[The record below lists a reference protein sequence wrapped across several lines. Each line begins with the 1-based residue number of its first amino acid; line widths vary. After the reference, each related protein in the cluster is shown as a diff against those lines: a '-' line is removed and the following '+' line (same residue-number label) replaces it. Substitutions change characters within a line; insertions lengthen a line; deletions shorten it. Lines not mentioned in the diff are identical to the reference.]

1 MPRIKR
7 LIIILFM
14 SALGASGQ
22 AIGRASNQTWEP
34 TRTWVVAVG
43 ILEWQHN
50 DSWDSFPK
58 QGRRDAELV
67 EFFKQAG
74 VPQDQILFLKDREAT
89 KERIQRSMTRLLS
102 RAREGDMLIFY
113 FTGHGAQ
120 DDAGATY
127 FANYDA
133 TDDLAQTA
141 WPVRSIF
148 DTIERNFKGARV
160 LLTADC
166 CYSGALAIEAAK
178 RRTSIAYAVLT
189 SSRYNSLSTANW
201 TFTEALL
208 SGFRGN
214 ARVDRNLDG
223 EIELSELALYARARM
238 WSVEEQR
245 TAFTTTRDFSP
256 EMGLVE
262 VTKHANSRIGERVE
276 VEWAGDWYPATI
288 LEVRGSKYKI
298 HYLGYDTDWDEWIDA
313 ARLRRKPTTITMPA
327 SRKNIVETMND
338 EEKQESEA
346 RSQEP
351 EYKAETTLA
360 DFAFLYSGS

>member
-1 MPRIKR
+1 MSHIKR

-14 SALGASGQ
+14 SALGASAQ
-22 AIGRASNQTWEP
+22 VAGRDSNQNWEP
-34 TRTWVVAVG
+34 SRTWVVAIG
-43 ILEWQHN
+43 ILEWQHS

-58 QGRRDAELV
+58 AGRRDVELV

-74 VPQDQILFLKDREAT
+74 VPQNQILFLKDREAT
-89 KERIQRSMTRLLS
+89 KERIQRTMARLLNG
-102 RAREGDMLIFY
+102 AREGDTLIFY

-133 TDDLAQTA
+133 DDDLAQTA

-148 DTIERNFKGARV
+148 NTIEGNFKGARV

-166 CYSGALAIEAAK
+166 CYSGALAVEAAR
-178 RRTSIAYAVLT
+178 RRTSISYAVLT

-214 ARVDRNLDG
+214 AKVDQNLDG
-223 EIELSELALYARARM
+223 EIELSELAHYARARM

-245 TAFTTTRDFSP
+245 TAFTTTRGFSP

-262 VTKHANSRIGERVE
+262 VTKRANSRTGERVE
-276 VEWAGDWYPATI
+276 VEWEGDWYPATI

-298 HYLGYDTDWDEWIDA
+298 HYLGYDTEWDEWIDA
-313 ARLRRKPTTITMPA
+313 TRLRHRPTTTTA
-327 SRKNIVETMND
+327 SGKNVYQN
-338 EEKQESEA
+338 
-346 RSQEP
+346 
-351 EYKAETTLA
+351 
-360 DFAFLYSGS
+360 FGSPNRLTYLGN

>member
-1 MPRIKR
+1 VPWFIKR
-7 LIIILFM
+7 LSLLNPKVGKVMMSNIKRFIIILFM
-14 SALGASGQ
+14 SALGASAQ
-22 AIGRASNQTWEP
+22 AIGRESNQNWEP
-34 TRTWVVAVG
+34 SRTWVVAVG
-43 ILEWQHN
+43 ILEWEHD

-58 QGRRDAELV
+58 QGRKDAQLV
-67 EFFKQAG
+67 EFFRQAG

-89 KERIQRSMTRLLS
+89 RERIQRSMSRLLS

-120 DDAGATY
+120 DDSGATY

-133 TDDLAQTA
+133 GDDLSETA

-148 DTIERNFKGARV
+148 DTIERNFRGARV

-166 CYSGALAIEAAK
+166 CYSGALAVEAAR

-189 SSRYNSLSTANW
+189 SARANSLSTANW

-208 SGFRGN
+208 SAFRGN
-214 ARVDRNLDG
+214 AKVDRNLDG
-223 EIELSELALYARARM
+223 EIELSELALYAKARM

-262 VTKHANSRIGERVE
+262 VAKRTNSRMGERVE
-276 VEWAGDWYPATI
+276 VEWEGDWYPATI
-288 LEVRGSKYKI
+288 LEVRGSKYRI
-298 HYLGYDTDWDEWIDA
+298 HYLGYGAQWDEWVDA
-313 ARLRRKPTTITMPA
+313 ERLRRKPAMTPA
-327 SRKNIVETMND
+327 SVKNVYMNFSTAAASVEMMN
-338 EEKQESEA
+338 
-346 RSQEP
+346 
-351 EYKAETTLA
+351 AER
-360 DFAFLYSGS
+360 

>member
-1 MPRIKR
+1 MSNIKR

-14 SALGASGQ
+14 SALGSSSQ
-22 AIGRASNQTWEP
+22 VVGRESNQNWEP

-58 QGRRDAELV
+58 AGRRDAELV

-74 VPQDQILFLKDREAT
+74 VPSNQILFLKDREAT
-89 KERIQRSMTRLLS
+89 KERIQRSMARLLAG
-102 RAREGDMLIFY
+102 AREGDMLIFY

-133 TDDLAQTA
+133 GDDLSETA

-148 DTIERNFKGARV
+148 DTIERNFKGTRV

-166 CYSGALAIEAAK
+166 CYSGALAVEAAR

-189 SSRYNSLSTANW
+189 SARSNSLSTANW

-208 SGFRGN
+208 SGFTGN
-214 ARVDRNLDG
+214 AKVDRNLDG
-223 EIELSELALYARARM
+223 EIELSEMALYARARM
-238 WSVEEQR
+238 WSIEEQR

-256 EMGLVE
+256 ELGLAE
-262 VTKHANSRIGERVE
+262 VTKSANSRINARVE
-276 VEWAGDWYPATI
+276 AEWEGDWYPATI
-288 LEVRGSKYKI
+288 LEVRGSKYRI
-298 HYLGYDTDWDEWIDA
+298 HYLGYGTEWDEWVEA
-313 ARLRRKPTTITMPA
+313 ERLRRRPTITPA
-327 SRKNIVETMND
+327 S
-338 EEKQESEA
+338 EKHV
-346 RSQEP
+346 
-351 EYKAETTLA
+351 YLN
-360 DFAFLYSGS
+360 YSTAATSY